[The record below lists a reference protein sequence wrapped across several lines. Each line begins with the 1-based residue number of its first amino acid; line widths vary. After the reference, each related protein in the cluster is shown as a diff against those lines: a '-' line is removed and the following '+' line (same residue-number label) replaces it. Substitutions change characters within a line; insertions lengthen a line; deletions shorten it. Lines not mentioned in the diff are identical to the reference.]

1 MFVDAKNAECSDCSH
16 ISSVGG
22 ARIIHGWSLLSEQT
36 EQNAG
41 RLGPKGEQ
49 LGWDETKVGN
59 YENNKQNGEEAFVFL
74 INMDFSDYARER
86 ERFYRRL
93 ATPTMDRLKHKYK
106 AYISY
111 YLWQLERSQWDRTD
125 SLKTSEEEEQAQ
137 FDEELIEEEK
147 RRVAKTVLAAIRPE
161 KELIEIL
168 QSSE

>member
-1 MFVDAKNAECSDCSH
+1 
-16 ISSVGG
+16 
-22 ARIIHGWSLLSEQT
+22 
-36 EQNAG
+36 
-41 RLGPKGEQ
+41 
-49 LGWDETKVGN
+49 
-59 YENNKQNGEEAFVFL
+59 
-74 INMDFSDYARER
+74 
-86 ERFYRRL
+86 
-93 ATPTMDRLKHKYK
+93 MDRLKHKYK